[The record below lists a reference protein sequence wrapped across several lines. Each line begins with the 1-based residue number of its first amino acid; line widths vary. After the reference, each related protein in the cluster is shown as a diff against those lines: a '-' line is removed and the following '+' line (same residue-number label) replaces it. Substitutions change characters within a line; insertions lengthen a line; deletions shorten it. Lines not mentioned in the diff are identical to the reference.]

1 MKINIAEKYRN
12 NITKKFGNESFEF
25 AKTLSEKEKAMWT
38 MTLWLL
44 KDNYPQ
50 EIFDTE
56 EEKEYLEGYHRI
68 FVFGASEPKFTFEE
82 WIDYL
87 VSK

>member
-12 NITKKFGNESFEF
+12 NITKEFGNESFES
-25 AKTLSEKEKAMWT
+25 AKSLSDKEKSMWI

-56 EEKEYLEGYHRI
+56 REKEYLKGYLDI
-68 FVFGASEPKFTFEE
+68 FMQGASKVKFTYEE

-87 VSK
+87 ASK

>member
-1 MKINIAEKYRN
+1 MKINVAEKYRN
-12 NITKKFGNESFEF
+12 NIVKEFGNESFESSDSL
-25 AKTLSEKEKAMWT
+25 TDKEKAMWI

-56 EEKEYLEGYHRI
+56 QEKEYLKGYLDI
-68 FVFGASEPKFTFEE
+68 FVKGTSKIEFTFNE